1 MKFMHRILNS
11 TLGMFILVAAL
22 FVFAVVVDRITPL
35 KQLDAYLRQH
45 PQPYEAICL
54 IMLGVGFALLLYTWG
69 VAFIYK
75 GRPADEEE
83 AKAFMSG
90 RVGPGWQG
98 WQVGTF
104 RGKAVM
110 REAKLEASFSQVKE
124 AFLTGKWLLDP
135 EWRPLCLGFLG
146 LLLALPGAFG
156 FFFVVSPPAVKVIVA
171 LALVYAL
178 GRTAW
183 GFWKA

>member
-1 MKFMHRILNS
+1 MRFVRVILNGILS
-11 TLGMFILVAAL
+11 RFILIAAL
-22 FVFAVVVDRITPL
+22 FVFAVAVDQITPL

-45 PQPYEAICL
+45 PQPYKGITL
-54 IMLGVGFALLLYTWG
+54 VLLGAGLALLLYAWG
-69 VAFIYK
+69 TAFIYK

-83 AKAFMSG
+83 AKAYMSG
-90 RVGPGWQG
+90 HVGPGWQG

-110 REAKLEASFSQVKE
+110 REAKLAASFSQVKE
-124 AFLTGKWLLDP
+124 AFRTGQWLLDR
-135 EWRPLCLGFLG
+135 EWRPLCLGLLG
-146 LLLALPGAFG
+146 LLLILPGAFG

-178 GRTAW
+178 ARTAW